1 MLNSLNFKIFFE
13 MLKLKVFFFLILN
26 FLVKIKNVFVL
37 NLIVYYVFCKKNF
50 IV

>member
-13 MLKLKVFFFLILN
+13 VKSIFFFNIEFFSKN
-26 FLVKIKNVFVL
+26 KNVFVL